1 MFFGLQYIIK
11 RWLVG
16 PVITKEKIA
25 EAKEI
30 TQKHFAGQNFF
41 NEEGFNYI
49 VEVSSKMFAFIS
61 LKFETIFKF
70 QFNSISIYFFRNMVA
85 VCLSE

>member
-1 MFFGLQYIIK
+1 VFFGLQYILK

-30 TQKHFAGQNFF
+30 TLKHFAGQNFF

-49 VEVSSKMFAFIS
+49 VEVSSKMLGFI
-61 LKFETIFKF
+61 FYDTIF
-70 QFNSISIYFFRNMVA
+70 
-85 VCLSE
+85 